1 MAAQKSNWGK
11 ELRMGEGGTKLKKKG
26 TAGRISGDLIK
37 PEDFDKTGRRSDG
50 HMKGEDSKQ
59 TGVRLNEDVSGTGR
73 ISDDQKILDDPKST
87 LRNSDEEVEP
97 KTETEIKL
105 NDASSVM
112 SDDLRMS
119 AANELGDQTRV
130 YYQVPRGQ
138 TGPEDQ
144 KEVAEVILQTV
155 SMSDGEEQEKNVD
168 HFQKHYIAT
177 QREEVRNQKLSND
190 MPGELTM
197 MAAPVSSHK
206 SLRI

>member
-11 ELRMGEGGTKLKKKG
+11 ELRMGEGGTKLKKRG

-73 ISDDQKILDDPKST
+73 ISDDQKILDDSKST

-105 NDASSVM
+105 NDARSVM
-112 SDDLRMS
+112 SDDLRRS
-119 AANELGDQTRV
+119 RHDICQ
-130 YYQVPRGQ
+130 
-138 TGPEDQ
+138 
-144 KEVAEVILQTV
+144 ILYT
-155 SMSDGEEQEKNVD
+155 SNFS
-168 HFQKHYIAT
+168 YI
-177 QREEVRNQKLSND
+177 
-190 MPGELTM
+190 
-197 MAAPVSSHK
+197 
-206 SLRI
+206 

>member
-11 ELRMGEGGTKLKKKG
+11 ELRMGEGGTKPKKRG

-37 PEDFDKTGRRSDG
+37 SEDFNRTGRRSDG
-50 HMKGEDSKQ
+50 HTKEENSKR

-105 NDASSVM
+105 EDACSVL
-112 SDDLRMS
+112 SDDLRRS
-119 AANELGDQTRV
+119 AAKELGDQTRV

-138 TGPEDQ
+138 RGPEDQ

-155 SMSDGEEQEKNVD
+155 SMSDGEEQEKNSD
-168 HFQKHYIAT
+168 HFQKHDIAT

-190 MPGELTM
+190 MPSELTM
-197 MAAPVSSHK
+197 MAPVSSHK